1 MNEYYNNLRNGDT
14 VIVASSNS
22 YGIHYGSHK
31 LIKISKSRRF
41 TLDNDRVFL
50 SDGSGYGHRDKII
63 DITNEE
69 VKKEYDSYLLN
80 EQSKRKLRAIQIK
93 AQNLSNLVYQRQF
106 SAEENELI
114 NEVYNLIGVTNEG

>member
-1 MNEYYNNLRNGDT
+1 MGGYYDNLKNGDT
-14 VIVASSNS
+14 VIVACSNR
-22 YGIHYGSHK
+22 YGIYYKSHK
-31 LIKISKSRRF
+31 LIKMSKSRRF
-41 TLDNDRVFL
+41 TLDDDRVYL
-50 SDGSGYGHRDKII
+50 SDGNGYGHGDKIV
-63 DITNEE
+63 DITNEK
-69 VKKEYDSYLLN
+69 VKKEYDSYLVN